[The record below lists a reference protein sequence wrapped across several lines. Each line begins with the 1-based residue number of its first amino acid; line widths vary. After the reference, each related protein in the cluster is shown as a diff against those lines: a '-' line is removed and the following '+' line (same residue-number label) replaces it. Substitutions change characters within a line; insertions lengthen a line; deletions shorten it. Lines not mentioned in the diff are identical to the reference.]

1 MSSNEEYLDSL
12 LKAALVDNT
21 ESSIKEDEKKEEDF
35 DLESVMNNDP
45 NKKLSNEEIA
55 AMFANAHVITES
67 LGVTTVEEDEIIVPD
82 TDENFGDLEELID
95 LEEITEQEELTD
107 LEEIRDVEEK
117 TDLDVLN
124 NSEEFTNFEESNNL
138 DENNSLENI
147 TDEVEE
153 LVEIEDISA
162 LDFLAQDYEIQQEE
176 VSSERTEDS
185 SQQEVEELAEFEK
198 FLKEAE
204 LDSGLGADLDP
215 ALDSGLGIDSEEKTI
230 SEIEEIDMD
239 DIDSLLG
246 IRDKETTDVK
256 ADTEVNGEPDEFD
269 AEDDMSEL
277 LAFIESSK
285 TEQNNLES
293 YEDKDVTEILDQLGD
308 DDDELAQINEILK
321 KSDNNEMLS
330 DDVDLLAL
338 LDGISPEEEPSDKK
352 VSKKQKE
359 KDVEEEKDYFLTE
372 EDQDDIE
379 TESEPVNSKN
389 KKQKNAKKQNNKQ
402 NKEQDVEIEDGS
414 EKKVKE
420 KKPNFLQAFFSSLTE
435 EVEEDE
441 EEEKADKPEKKK
453 NKKSNSKK
461 KKNENASDAQKEND
475 AILDELEAED
485 DKGKKKK
492 TKKAPKTPKKPKK
505 VKEVKESIPEKKL
518 PKKAVIRIFILCFSI
533 LALLILCT
541 MLVPSIL
548 SLKDARNAF
557 SNKDYK
563 TTYQMLGGEK
573 LNKSDQLIYDK
584 TETILKMQRKYDAYE
599 NYKTLGMEPQ
609 ALNALVEGCALYDS
623 IYEYAASLGI
633 QEEIQQIEEK
643 ILAKLQDEYSLSKDD
658 VTKINQLESDVEYS
672 QAIYNIIKKEEA
684 VSSNEVTNESPVIV
698 PEEPLVDPLS
708 EEIE

>member
-12 LKAALVDNT
+12 LKAALVDNN

-162 LDFLAQDYEIQQEE
+162 LDFLAQDYQAQQEE
-176 VSSERTEDS
+176 VSLEGTENS
-185 SQQEVEELAEFEK
+185 SQQDAEELAEFEK

-204 LDSGLGADLDP
+204 LDS
-215 ALDSGLGIDSEEKTI
+215 ALDSDSEEKTI

-246 IRDKETTDVK
+246 IREKETTN
-256 ADTEVNGEPDEFD
+256 DTVDSEMNGEEDEFD

-285 TEQNNLES
+285 IEQNNVES

-338 LDGISPEEEPSDKK
+338 LEGISPEEEPSDKK

-359 KDVEEEKDYFLTE
+359 KEIEEEKDYFLNE

-379 TESEPVNSKN
+379 TELEPVNSKT
-389 KKQKNAKKQNNKQ
+389 KKQKNTKKQNK
-402 NKEQDVEIEDGS
+402 KQDVEIEDGS

-420 KKPNFLQAFFSSLTE
+420 KKPNFLQSFFSSLTE

-441 EEEKADKPEKKK
+441 EEEKEKEKADKPEKKK

-623 IYEYAASLGI
+623 IYEYAVSLGI

-672 QAIYNIIKKEEA
+672 KAIYNIIKKEEA

-698 PEEPLVDPLS
+698 PEEQLVDPLS